1 MTVEPSHDE
10 KSDLIVLDA
19 GPILNFMSRN
29 ETCTLYLDTLKYMT
43 GSVAIPDAVLDEV
56 NHKASRDRRFTLC
69 QRKLQGIVSGGH
81 AQKLETPAPVDDEDY
96 AFHWTWVKNACSPSM
111 LQSGKHRGEMVLIAH
126 ARQLISRGID
136 VVAMIDDQD
145 AIKLAHK
152 AQVSTFT
159 TVDLFFESIS
169 AGLIST
175 RAELKRLYGLVQ
187 PNDDGLLPFERTDLE
202 HHSWPSTKAA

>member
-1 MTVEPSHDE
+1 MTVEPGPDE

-19 GPILNFMSRN
+19 GPILNFMSRH
-29 ETCTLYLDTLKYMT
+29 ETCTLYLNTLKHMT
-43 GSVAIPDAVLDEV
+43 GTVAVPDAVLDEV
-56 NHKASRDRRFTLC
+56 NHKAARDRRFTLC
-69 QRKLQGIVSGGH
+69 QRKLQGILSSGH
-81 AQKLETPAPVDDEDY
+81 AKKLETPARVDDEDY
-96 AFHWTWVKNACSPSM
+96 AFHWTWVTNACSPSM

-126 ARQLISRGID
+126 ARLLISRGYD

-152 AQVSTFT
+152 AQVPTFT

-175 RAELKRLYGLVQ
+175 RAELRRLYGLVQ
-187 PNDDGLLPFERTDLE
+187 PNDDGLLPFERTELE
-202 HHSWPSTKAA
+202 HFSWPATKAA